1 MYMSTLPLL
10 AQIAVRRRRFCK
22 LLLLLNDEGSMIIF
36 SNSSIS
42 SMGRSAL
49 NNVHARGIQR
59 NGLAT
64 VRIYIFEYRPMSTHT
79 GTHHAPRSDSELC
92 LTHLHKYPDPQ
103 VRFPTVLPTGKPT
116 KIHGLPRVA
125 TCLNLG
131 YMMAQ
136 AGHLLALEPWANS
149 ALILP
154 HDVRTAMTAL
164 SVEPKI
170 ICSVCCPKCYAK

>member
-1 MYMSTLPLL
+1 
-10 AQIAVRRRRFCK
+10 
-22 LLLLLNDEGSMIIF
+22 MIIF
-36 SNSSIS
+36 SNSSIC

-49 NNVHARGIQR
+49 DNVHARGIQR

-79 GTHHAPRSDSELC
+79 GTHHAPRPDSDLC

-125 TCLNLG
+125 TCLSTHEVPQNPRCAALVDGTLCLG
-131 YMMAQ
+131 T
-136 AGHLLALEPWANS
+136 LEPQ
-149 ALILP
+149 
-154 HDVRTAMTAL
+154 VRAA
-164 SVEPKI
+164 
-170 ICSVCCPKCYAK
+170 